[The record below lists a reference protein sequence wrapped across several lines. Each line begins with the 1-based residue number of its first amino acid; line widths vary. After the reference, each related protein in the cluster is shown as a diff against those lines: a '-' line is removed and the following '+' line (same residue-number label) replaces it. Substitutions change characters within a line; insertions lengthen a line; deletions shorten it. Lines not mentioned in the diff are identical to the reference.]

1 MEFPMRNSWLFLG
14 KLDEHCLHYQWIVA
28 KKRQALKPIA
38 RALDVL
44 QADKTTIAEAVD
56 VWKTLLQKCP
66 GAFKEHVVKRMNDAL
81 SPPVL
86 AAYLLDHRFQ
96 GKVLTPTETQEA
108 LDYIKLM
115 NADAMPH
122 VMQFLAQEPPFS
134 KHLFDSE
141 LAKAAPVSWW
151 KTGVRLGFPES
162 IVNLAVAIVGG
173 ASSSGG
179 LERHFSSLGFSY
191 GTLRAQLGIE
201 KAGKLAFLYRE
212 LNQWQMACTIETYWH
227 LLLWYIPLRWLTDL
241 IHSFKMIFVVVI
253 YTLR

>member
-1 MEFPMRNSWLFLG
+1 M
-14 KLDEHCLHYQWIVA
+14 
-28 KKRQALKPIA
+28 
-38 RALDVL
+38 
-44 QADKTTIAEAVD
+44 
-56 VWKTLLQKCP
+56 WKTLLQKCP

-191 GTLRAQLGIE
+191 GTLLAQLGIE

-212 LNQWQMACTIETYWH
+212 LNQ
-227 LLLWYIPLRWLTDL
+227 
-241 IHSFKMIFVVVI
+241 
-253 YTLR
+253 

>member
-1 MEFPMRNSWLFLG
+1 MPRIKDPIW
-14 KLDEHCLHYQWIVA
+14 
-28 KKRQALKPIA
+28 KKFNEIQLANGSTRGECPICKATVVGLVSRLKA
-38 RALDVL
+38 
-44 QADKTTIAEAVD
+44 
-56 VWKTLLQKCP
+56 
-66 GAFKEHVVKRMNDAL
+66 
-81 SPPVL
+81 
-86 AAYLLDHRFQ
+86 
-96 GKVLTPTETQEA
+96 
-108 LDYIKLM
+108 
-115 NADAMPH
+115 H

-201 KAGKLAFLYRE
+201 KAGKIAFLYRE
-212 LNQWQMACTIETYWH
+212 LNQ
-227 LLLWYIPLRWLTDL
+227 
-241 IHSFKMIFVVVI
+241 
-253 YTLR
+253 